1 MMESVAER
9 REGGSDALSAPEI
22 DRRDPFARLWMRDRE
37 TARPEKPDGG
47 IDVVVSHER
56 RMVELN
62 HAIDSPRWR
71 MREWRRR
78 LRLRQ
83 PLRMRRNIRM
93 FFIEFFLQICR
104 GWLSALGHCDSRFY
118 FFDFCNDFFD
128 GFCRENKVVF

>member
-9 REGGSDALSAPEI
+9 SQGGAGALRAPEVN
-22 DRRDPFARLWMRDRE
+22 RRDPFARLGMGDRE
-37 TARPEKPDGG
+37 AARPEKADGG
-47 IDVVVSHER
+47 IDVGVSHQR

-78 LRLRQ
+78 LRQ
-83 PLRMRRNIRM
+83 PLRLRRNIRM

-104 GWLSALGHCDSRFY
+104 GWLSPGVSCKRDYLRFA
-118 FFDFCNDFFD
+118 
-128 GFCRENKVVF
+128 RNKPDEGISPRIS